1 MSKNKSKMKT
11 NFFKI
16 AAIFAG
22 LVLTVASC
30 KREDPEQPKPVFP
43 SEKIQK
49 TVLAGESVN
58 VEFDANLDWELS
70 LSGEGVLTYF
80 WIDDAGSR
88 ESKVSG
94 KAGKQS
100 VKIVFSEDEELDN
113 NRKCVASLTM
123 GGETCIIA
131 EIDRLKI
138 SRTLLVKVAEAFNTA
153 FKKVDG
159 NYVYAD
165 AQDGESLQLV
175 TFPDDAEYSLPIK
188 VQTNFDWS
196 LSLPEWLSSEVSEGE
211 AGDTEL
217 KLVANLSE
225 EIAAGASAEIRFI
238 DAANSAASEVLNV
251 SIPPFADRVDFYV
264 NTLEFNAEGQVKTL
278 MEEYVGGGAAI
289 TVLAAEG
296 AVVRVLGFGG
306 EWHDTAFADWAHVE
320 KVSESGE
327 GYLKKYSYILTVDPN
342 DSDARVADV
351 LVLPASKADLT
362 VDKLCDPNS
371 EECAFVK
378 EVSPYVL
385 GRLSQAGAAGGSEV
399 DCVLGIDPDYDNYM
413 YQFNH
418 TPDSWLVKEMMPNK
432 QVYSL
437 VYTHEYSEA
446 QILSSTKIAGAVV
459 YDFNLNEVGEDF
471 WTSVWV
477 SPAGDRFKVS
487 ADVRVGAAEETVPEC
502 FVVLYDESSMPFAVV
517 DFKYDENAGS
527 GEEQGDVLSVT
538 FGSAGLELLEPSE
551 NEYAAFFASEY
562 NTKMTYKLLTS
573 SAHVTLKTTV
583 DFVNV
588 ALRKADD
595 PTADYA
601 YDPTLFS
608 VEPLKTASDNMI
620 DFYFD
625 PEVEGKVEFF
635 LLIEQADISC
645 KYPVAVH
652 VIYDPSAEVS
662 VAAPFSFEYPEN
674 VNGAT
679 LRPYDGDDSILS
691 EFQGVELSNVYVLE
705 YSTPEPSMAM
715 INVPGEPES
724 GVAWNNY
731 DEDPDY
737 WLSYEKMSDNQI
749 LVNMTEDG
757 KEDCFV
763 WKEGYYF
770 KYILICRSNFSQPE

>member
-1 MSKNKSKMKT
+1 MKT
-11 NFFKI
+11 NLFKI

-22 LVLTVASC
+22 LALTVAAC
-30 KREDPEQPKPVFP
+30 QGNNPEQPDPVFP

-49 TVLAGESVN
+49 TVLAGESVD
-58 VEFDANLDWELS
+58 VTFDANLDWELT

-80 WIDDAGSR
+80 WIDDAGSH

-113 NRKCVASLTM
+113 NRKCIASLTM
-123 GGETCIIA
+123 GGETREIA

-138 SRTLLVKVAEAFNTA
+138 SRTLLVKVAEAFATA

-159 NYVYAD
+159 NYVYD
-165 AQDGESLQLV
+165 DVQDGESIQLV

-196 LSLPEWLSSEVSEGE
+196 LSLPEWLTSNVSEGK

-217 KLVANLSE
+217 VLVAKLSE
-225 EIAAGASAEIRFI
+225 EIAEGTSAAIRFI
-238 DAANSAASEVLNV
+238 DAANTSAEESVEL

-264 NTLEFNAEGQVKTL
+264 NTLDFNAKGQSLLGK
-278 MEEYVGGGAAI
+278 YVDGGAAI

-296 AVVRVLGFGG
+296 AVVRVLGFNG
-306 EWHDTAFADWAHVE
+306 EWHDIEFADWAHAE

-327 GYLKKYSYILTVDPN
+327 GYLRKYSYILTVDPN
-342 DSDARVADV
+342 DSDARLADV

-362 VDKLCDPNS
+362 VEQLCDPNS
-371 EECAFVK
+371 EECAFVE

-385 GRLSQAGAAGGSEV
+385 GRLSQAGSEGGSTAGG
-399 DCVLGIDPDYDNYM
+399 VLSIDPDNDNYE
-413 YQFNH
+413 YVFTY
-418 TPDSWLVKEMMPNK
+418 TPDSWLTEMGTD
-432 QVYSL
+432 QIYSL
-437 VYTHEYSEA
+437 VYSDEWSEA
-446 QILSSTKIAGAVV
+446 QILSSKKIAGAMV
-459 YDFNLNEVGEDF
+459 YDFNKDDVEDGF
-471 WTSVWV
+471 WASVWV
-477 SPAGDRFKVS
+477 SLAGDRFKVQHDMS
-487 ADVRVGAAEETVPEC
+487 AYERVGAEDEELVPEC
-502 FVVLYDESSMPFAVV
+502 FVVLFDEKGNIIAIV
-517 DFKYDENAGS
+517 DFKYDENAS
-527 GEEQGDVLSVT
+527 AEEPEGDMLSVSY
-538 FGSAGLELLEPSE
+538 GSASLEALDPESDM
-551 NEYAAFFASEY
+551 YAGFFASEY

-608 VEPLKTASDNMI
+608 VEPLKTSSDNMI

-625 PEVEGKVEFF
+625 TEVEGKVEFI

-674 VNGAT
+674 VSGAS
-679 LRPYDGDDSILS
+679 LRPYDGDGAILS
-691 EFQGVELSNVYVLE
+691 DFAGLDPSNVWLLE
-705 YSTPEPSMAM
+705 YTTAEPSMAM
-715 INVPGEPES
+715 LNVPGEPEF
-724 GVAWNNY
+724 GCAWNNFE
-731 DEDPDY
+731 EDPDY
-737 WLSYEKMSDNQI
+737 WLSYEKMADNQI
-749 LVNMTEDG
+749 YVNMTENG

-770 KYILICRSNFSQPE
+770 KYVLVCRSNFSQPE